1 MRLDTQVEVVM
12 IKPVNSPL
20 KRLQKY
26 TLMVVATVAM
36 LGCQSAY
43 YSAMEKV
50 GVHKRDIMLDRVEN
64 AQTAQQDAQQQFKS
78 ALDQLSQLINYDGGD
93 LAAQYELVNDQY
105 EASKASAEE
114 VGARISAIESVAD
127 ALFDEWNDE
136 IQQYSSASLKQ
147 QSQQKMRKTQRNY
160 QSLIKSM
167 HRAKDRMAPV
177 LSALKDNSLYLKH
190 NLNAQAIGALQG
202 EYKTIK
208 RDVESLVAEM
218 SKAIEQSQ
226 QFIDLLQPE

>member
-1 MRLDTQVEVVM
+1 MISVTRVNYMKKYMLIAFTTFAVM
-12 IKPVNSPL
+12 
-20 KRLQKY
+20 
-26 TLMVVATVAM
+26 
-36 LGCQSAY
+36 GCQSAY

-64 AQTAQQDAQQQFKS
+64 AQTAQEDAQQQFKS

-105 EASKASAEE
+105 EASKSSAEE
-114 VGARISAIESVAD
+114 VESRIVAIENVAD

-147 QSQQKMRKTQRNY
+147 QSQQKMKKTQRNY

-167 HRAKDRMAPV
+167 YRAKDRMAPV
-177 LSALKDNSLYLKH
+177 LAALKDNSLYLKH

-226 QFIDLLQPE
+226 QFIDLLQQIGRASCRERV

>member
-1 MRLDTQVEVVM
+1 M
-12 IKPVNSPL
+12 ITSNNL
-20 KRLQKY
+20 LQFKKY
-26 TLMVVATVAM
+26 SIFACSLVLM

-50 GVHKRDIMLDRVEN
+50 GVHKRDIMLDRVES
-64 AQTAQQDAQQQFKS
+64 AQTAQQDAQQQFTS
-78 ALDQLSQLINYDGGD
+78 ALAQLSQLINYDGGD
-93 LAAQYELVNDQY
+93 LAAQYELINDQY
-105 EASKASAEE
+105 EASESSAKEVAS
-114 VGARISAIESVAD
+114 RIAAIESVAD

-136 IQQYSSASLKQ
+136 IQQYSSNNLKQ
-147 QSQQKMRKTQRNY
+147 QSQQKLKKTQRNY
-160 QSLIKSM
+160 ESLIKSM
-167 HRAKDRMAPV
+167 HRAKDRMASV

-218 SKAIEQSQ
+218 NKAIAQSQ

>member
-1 MRLDTQVEVVM
+1 MRAVKAL
-12 IKPVNSPL
+12 NSG
-20 KRLQKY
+20 
-26 TLMVVATVAM
+26 TFTICFTIIALMLMT
-36 LGCQSAY
+36 GCQSAY

-64 AQTAQQDAQQQFKS
+64 AQTAQEDAQQQFKS
-78 ALDQLSQLINYDGGD
+78 ALDQLSQLISYDGGD
-93 LAAQYELVNDQY
+93 LAEQYELVNDQY

-114 VGARISAIESVAD
+114 VTTRIDAIESVAD

-136 IQQYSSASLKQ
+136 IQQYSSNNLKR
-147 QSQQKMRKTQRNY
+147 QSQQKLAKTERNY

-167 HRAKDRMAPV
+167 HKAKDRMAPV
-177 LSALKDNSLYLKH
+177 LVALKDNSLYLKH

-208 RDVESLVAEM
+208 RDVESLVSEM
-218 SKAIEQSQ
+218 SKAIAQSQ
-226 QFIDLLQPE
+226 EFIDLLKPE

>member
-1 MRLDTQVEVVM
+1 M
-12 IKPVNSPL
+12 KSL
-20 KRLQKY
+20 KSKRV
-26 TLMVVATVAM
+26 TLWYFAVIALV
-36 LGCQSAY
+36 LLSGCQSAY

-64 AQTAQQDAQQQFKS
+64 AQSAQQDAQQQFTS
-78 ALDQLSQLINYDGGD
+78 ALEQLSQLINYDGGD
-93 LAAQYELVNDQY
+93 LAAQYTLVNDQY

-114 VGARISAIESVAD
+114 VASRIEAIESVAD

-136 IQQYSSASLKQ
+136 IQQYSSNTLKQ
-147 QSQQKMRKTQRNY
+147 QSQQKLRKTQRNY

-218 SKAIEQSQ
+218 SKSIAQSQ
-226 QFIDLLQPE
+226 KFIDLLQPE

>member
-1 MRLDTQVEVVM
+1 MNGLNIDYL
-12 IKPVNSPL
+12 KPFKTYAL
-20 KRLQKY
+20 L
-26 TLMVVATVAM
+26 VVATIAM

-50 GVHKRDIMLDRVEN
+50 GVHKRDIMLDRVES

-105 EASKASAEE
+105 EASQASAEE
-114 VGARISAIESVAD
+114 VTARISAIENVAD
-127 ALFDEWNDE
+127 ALFAEWNDE
-136 IQQYSSASLKQ
+136 IQQYSSANLKQ

-208 RDVESLVAEM
+208 RDVETLVAEM
-218 SKAIEQSQ
+218 SKAIAQSQ

>member
-1 MRLDTQVEVVM
+1 MISVTRVNYMKKYMLIAFTTFAVM
-12 IKPVNSPL
+12 
-20 KRLQKY
+20 
-26 TLMVVATVAM
+26 
-36 LGCQSAY
+36 GCQSAY

-64 AQTAQQDAQQQFKS
+64 AQTAQEDAQQQFKS

-105 EASKASAEE
+105 EASKSSAEE
-114 VGARISAIESVAD
+114 VESRIVAIENVAD

-147 QSQQKMRKTQRNY
+147 QSQQKMKKTQRNY

-167 HRAKDRMAPV
+167 Y
-177 LSALKDNSLYLKH
+177 LSLIH
-190 NLNAQAIGALQG
+190 I
-202 EYKTIK
+202 
-208 RDVESLVAEM
+208 
-218 SKAIEQSQ
+218 
-226 QFIDLLQPE
+226 

>member
-1 MRLDTQVEVVM
+1 MRATKTL
-12 IKPVNSPL
+12 NSGIF
-20 KRLQKY
+20 
-26 TLMVVATVAM
+26 TICFTIIALMLIT
-36 LGCQSAY
+36 GCQSAY

-64 AQTAQQDAQQQFKS
+64 AQTAQEDAQQQFKS
-78 ALDQLSQLINYDGGD
+78 ALEQLSQLISYDGGD
-93 LAAQYELVNDQY
+93 LAEQYELVNDQY

-114 VGARISAIESVAD
+114 VTTRIDAIESVAD

-136 IQQYSSASLKQ
+136 IQQYSSNNLKR
-147 QSQQKMRKTQRNY
+147 QSQQKLAKTERNY

-167 HRAKDRMAPV
+167 HKAKDRMTPV
-177 LSALKDNSLYLKH
+177 LLALKDNSLYLKH

-208 RDVESLVAEM
+208 RDVESLVSEM
-218 SKAIEQSQ
+218 SNAIAQSQ
-226 QFIDLLQPE
+226 EFIDLLKPE

>member
-1 MRLDTQVEVVM
+1 MTLFRNYYAN
-12 IKPVNSPL
+12 KF
-20 KRLQKY
+20 QKIALIAM
-26 TLMVVATVAM
+26 TTVAM

-105 EASKASAEE
+105 EASKSSAEE
-114 VGARISAIESVAD
+114 VSDRISAIENVAE

-136 IQQYSSASLKQ
+136 IQQYASASLKQ
-147 QSQQKMRKTQRNY
+147 QSQQKLRKTQRNY

-208 RDVESLVAEM
+208 RDVESLLAEM

>member
-1 MRLDTQVEVVM
+1 MDRSKINIDNGCKLCFAVM
-12 IKPVNSPL
+12 AIVL
-20 KRLQKY
+20 F
-26 TLMVVATVAM
+26 A
-36 LGCQSAY
+36 GCQSAY
-43 YSAMEKV
+43 YLAMAKV
-50 GVHKRDIMLDRVEN
+50 GVHTRDIMLDRVES

-78 ALDQLSQLINYDGGD
+78 ALEQLSQLINYDGGD

-105 EASKASAEE
+105 EASKSSAEE
-114 VGARISAIESVAD
+114 VGSRITAIENVAD

-136 IQQYSSASLKQ
+136 IQQYASASLKR
-147 QSQQKMRKTQRNY
+147 QSQQKMKTTQRNY

-167 HRAKDRMAPV
+167 YRAKDRMAPV

-202 EYKTIK
+202 EYKNIK

-218 SKAIEQSQ
+218 SKAIAQSQ

>member
-1 MRLDTQVEVVM
+1 M
-12 IKPVNSPL
+12 ITSNNLIQFK
-20 KRLQKY
+20 KY
-26 TLMVVATVAM
+26 SIFACSLVLM

-50 GVHKRDIMLDRVEN
+50 GVHKRDIMLDRVES
-64 AQTAQQDAQQQFKS
+64 AQTAQQDAQQQFTS
-78 ALDQLSQLINYDGGD
+78 ALAQLSQLINYDGGD
-93 LAAQYELVNDQY
+93 LAAQYELINDQY
-105 EASKASAEE
+105 EASESSAKEVAS
-114 VGARISAIESVAD
+114 RIAAIESVAD

-136 IQQYSSASLKQ
+136 IQQYSSNNLKQ
-147 QSQQKMRKTQRNY
+147 QSQQKLKKTQRNY
-160 QSLIKSM
+160 ESLIKSM

-208 RDVESLVAEM
+208 RDVEWLVAEM
-218 SKAIEQSQ
+218 NKAIAQSQ

>member
-1 MRLDTQVEVVM
+1 M
-12 IKPVNSPL
+12 SSL
-20 KRLQKY
+20 KAMFKSSSKSYLAVFA
-26 TLMVVATVAM
+26 LVLTV
-36 LGCQSAY
+36 GCQSAY

-64 AQTAQQDAQQQFKS
+64 AQTAQEEAQQQFKS
-78 ALDQLSQLINYDGGD
+78 ALDQLSQLIDYDGGD
-93 LAAQYELVNDQY
+93 LMTQYELVNDQY
-105 EASKASAEE
+105 EASQASAEE
-114 VGARISAIESVAD
+114 VTARITAIESVAD

-136 IQQYSSASLKQ
+136 IQQYSSNKLKL
-147 QSQQKMRKTQRNY
+147 QSQQKLRTTQRNY

-167 HRAKDRMAPV
+167 HRARDRMAPV

-218 SKAIEQSQ
+218 SKAIAQSQ
-226 QFIDLLQPE
+226 KFIDLLQPE

>member
-1 MRLDTQVEVVM
+1 M
-12 IKPVNSPL
+12 ITSNNLIQFK
-20 KRLQKY
+20 KY
-26 TLMVVATVAM
+26 SIFACSLVLM

-50 GVHKRDIMLDRVEN
+50 GVHKRDIMLDRVES
-64 AQTAQQDAQQQFKS
+64 AQTAQQDAQQQFTS
-78 ALDQLSQLINYDGGD
+78 ALAQLSQLINYDGGD
-93 LAAQYELVNDQY
+93 LAAQYELINDQY
-105 EASKASAEE
+105 EASESSAKEVAS
-114 VGARISAIESVAD
+114 RIAAIESVAD

-136 IQQYSSASLKQ
+136 IQQYSSTSLKQ
-147 QSQQKMRKTQRNY
+147 QSQQKLKKTQRNY
-160 QSLIKSM
+160 ESLIKSM

-218 SKAIEQSQ
+218 NKAIAQSQ

>member
-1 MRLDTQVEVVM
+1 MISVTRVNYMKKYMLIAFTTIAVM
-12 IKPVNSPL
+12 
-20 KRLQKY
+20 
-26 TLMVVATVAM
+26 
-36 LGCQSAY
+36 GCQSAY

-64 AQTAQQDAQQQFKS
+64 AQTAQEDAQQQFKS

-105 EASKASAEE
+105 EASKSSAEE
-114 VGARISAIESVAD
+114 VESRIVAIENVAD

-136 IQQYSSASLKQ
+136 IQQYSSASLKVKVQ
-147 QSQQKMRKTQRNY
+147 QQMKQTQRNY

-167 HRAKDRMAPV
+167 YRAKDRMAPV
-177 LSALKDNSLYLKH
+177 LAALKDNSLYLKH

>member
-1 MRLDTQVEVVM
+1 MMVRLNNRTINKWCLIV
-12 IKPVNSPL
+12 ISIAL
-20 KRLQKY
+20 F
-26 TLMVVATVAM
+26 T
-36 LGCQSAY
+36 GCQSAY

>member
-1 MRLDTQVEVVM
+1 M
-12 IKPVNSPL
+12 ITSNNL
-20 KRLQKY
+20 LQFKKY
-26 TLMVVATVAM
+26 SIFACSLVLM

-50 GVHKRDIMLDRVEN
+50 GVHKRDIMLDRVES
-64 AQTAQQDAQQQFKS
+64 AQTAQQDAQQQFTS
-78 ALDQLSQLINYDGGD
+78 ALAQLSQLINYDGGD
-93 LAAQYELVNDQY
+93 LAAQYELINDQY
-105 EASKASAEE
+105 EASESSAKEVAS
-114 VGARISAIESVAD
+114 RIAAIESVAD

-136 IQQYSSASLKQ
+136 IQQYSSNSLKQ
-147 QSQQKMRKTQRNY
+147 QSQQKLKKTQRNY
-160 QSLIKSM
+160 ESLIKSM

-218 SKAIEQSQ
+218 NKAIAQSQ

>member
-1 MRLDTQVEVVM
+1 
-12 IKPVNSPL
+12 VNNIT
-20 KRLQKY
+20 KQKNTMSSLY
-26 TLMVVATVAM
+26 IAVLTMFLLA
-36 LGCQSAY
+36 GCQSAY

-64 AQTAQQDAQQQFKS
+64 AQTAQQDAQEQFKS
-78 ALDQLSQLINYDGGD
+78 ALEQLSELINYDGGD
-93 LAAQYELVNDQY
+93 LASQYELVNDQY
-105 EASKASAEE
+105 EASKASAAE
-114 VGARISAIESVAD
+114 VESRIAAIEGVAD
-127 ALFDEWNDE
+127 ALFDEWNEE
-136 IQQYSSASLKQ
+136 IQQYSSQTLKR
-147 QSQQKMRKTQRNY
+147 QSQQKLRETQGNY
-160 QSLIKSM
+160 QSLIKAM
-167 HRAKDRMAPV
+167 HRAKDKMTPV

-218 SKAIEQSQ
+218 SKAIAQSQ

>member
-1 MRLDTQVEVVM
+1 MFL
-12 IKPVNSPL
+12 L
-20 KRLQKY
+20 
-26 TLMVVATVAM
+26 A
-36 LGCQSAY
+36 GCQSAY

-64 AQTAQQDAQQQFKS
+64 AQTAQQDAQEQFKS
-78 ALDQLSQLINYDGGD
+78 ALEQLSELINYDGGD
-93 LAAQYELVNDQY
+93 LASQYELVNDQY

-114 VGARISAIESVAD
+114 VESRIAAIEGVAD
-127 ALFDEWNDE
+127 ALFDEWNEE
-136 IQQYSSASLKQ
+136 IQQYSSQTLKR
-147 QSQQKMRKTQRNY
+147 QSQQKLRETQGNY
-160 QSLIKSM
+160 QSLIKAM
-167 HRAKDRMAPV
+167 HRAKDKMTPV

-218 SKAIEQSQ
+218 SKAIAQSQ

>member
-1 MRLDTQVEVVM
+1 MAKLYST
-12 IKPVNSPL
+12 II
-20 KRLQKY
+20 
-26 TLMVVATVAM
+26 M
-36 LGCQSAY
+36 LVLLVGCQSAY

-50 GVHKRDIMLDRVEN
+50 GVHKRDIMLNRVES
-64 AQTAQQDAQQQFKS
+64 AQVAQQDAQQQFTS
-78 ALDQLSQLINYDGGD
+78 ALEQLSQLISYEGGD
-93 LAAQYELVNDQY
+93 LAAQYELINDQY
-105 EASKASAEE
+105 EASESSPQEVASPIA
-114 VGARISAIESVAD
+114 AIESVAD

-136 IQQYSSASLKQ
+136 IQQYSSNNLKQ
-147 QSQQKMRKTQRNY
+147 QSQQKLKKTQRNY

-218 SKAIEQSQ
+218 NKAIEQSQ

>member
-1 MRLDTQVEVVM
+1 MTLFRNYYAN
-12 IKPVNSPL
+12 KF
-20 KRLQKY
+20 QKIALIAM
-26 TLMVVATVAM
+26 TTVAM

-105 EASKASAEE
+105 EASKSSAEE
-114 VGARISAIESVAD
+114 VSDRISAIENVAE

-136 IQQYSSASLKQ
+136 IQQYASASLKQ
-147 QSQQKMRKTQRNY
+147 QSQQKLRKTQRNY